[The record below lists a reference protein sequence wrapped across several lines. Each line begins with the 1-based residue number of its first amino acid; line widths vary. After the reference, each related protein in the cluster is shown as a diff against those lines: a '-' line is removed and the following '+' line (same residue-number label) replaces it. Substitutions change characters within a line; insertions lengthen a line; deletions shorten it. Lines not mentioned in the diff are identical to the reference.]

1 VRVRSTLSISA
12 ASLASLALLGACAPE
27 PGDGIVAGR
36 HIVFEGQRF
45 GYFNYEAGGAGLGL
59 EDNWRPAEAIITIV
73 SREGAPVTE
82 ADQDTATRLA
92 RQLCEDGAREFNTRS
107 RGTLLRRGGIS
118 YAGDCREW

>member
-1 VRVRSTLSISA
+1 MRGTLIISA
-12 ASLASLALLGACAPE
+12 ALLAMLGACAPT
-27 PGDGIVAGR
+27 PGDGIAAGR

-45 GYFNYEAGGAGLGL
+45 GYFYYEAGGSGLGL
-59 EDNWRPAEAIITIV
+59 DDNGRPAEAIITIV

-82 ADQDTATRLA
+82 ADQDAATRLA
-92 RQLCEDGAREFNTRS
+92 RQLCENYGREFNTRS